1 MKKLF
6 LVLLLIFI
14 LGCVKEIPKEEFCG
28 KSTYKECSINT
39 DCVIGGCSGQICGG
53 KNEELISTCEYAECY
68 NAEEYNLECKCV
80 DKKCQW
86 S

>member
-6 LVLLLIFI
+6 LLLLLIFI

-28 KSTYKECSINT
+28 SSTYKECSVDT
-39 DCVIGGCSGQICGG
+39 ECKVGGCSSQVCGAEKG
-53 KNEELISTCEYAECY
+53 FVTTCEWRDCY
-68 NAEEYNLECKCV
+68 DYKEYNLECKCV
-80 DKKCQW
+80 ENKCQW